1 MPVFGSRQTGA
12 GETASQRPA
21 PRIVL
26 AIGLPG
32 SGKSTWFRRRGL
44 VPLSS
49 DLLRQ
54 LLYDNAA
61 DQRDPDRV
69 FRLLRRLLAE
79 RLELGRPVSYVDA
92 TNLTR
97 RERAPF
103 FRLARQYG
111 AKVEALFFDT
121 PLEQCLQR
129 NEQRRRRVPEGAV
142 RRMAARLEPPTFA
155 EGFSRIVRVRPRVA
169 PRRESSMI
177 GATGERSDGSE
188 HDAERGTA
196 GENSGAGSAARLL
209 RRSGAGGGHC

>member
-1 MPVFGSRQTGA
+1 MEVLRNGQQSA
-12 GETASQRPA
+12 GEASSSRPV

-32 SGKSTWFRRRGL
+32 SGKSTWFRRRGI

-61 DQRDPDRV
+61 DQRDPERI
-69 FRLLRRLLAE
+69 FRLLHRLLAE

-111 AKVEALFFDT
+111 ATVEALFFDT
-121 PLEQCLQR
+121 PDR
-129 NEQRRRRVPEGAV
+129 KST
-142 RRMAARLEPPTFA
+142 RLN
-155 EGFSRIVRVRPRVA
+155 
-169 PRRESSMI
+169 SSHVSI
-177 GATGERSDGSE
+177 S
-188 HDAERGTA
+188 
-196 GENSGAGSAARLL
+196 
-209 RRSGAGGGHC
+209 